1 MGVRNGPSGA
11 RLTIDMAITTSTERI
26 AMPDGGTMDAYV
38 AIPESGRGPGMLV
51 LMEIFGVGDYI
62 REATE
67 RLAKLGYVAL
77 APDLYRRIRPG
88 AEFGEGEEALQE
100 AFATSQQLDH
110 EGATEDAIVAL
121 DALRARD
128 DVEPRTGVT
137 GFCLGG
143 SLAFGVA
150 CAAEPDALVAYYGST
165 IPGRLTDAERIGCPA
180 LFHWGGQDPYIP
192 REQAERV
199 RALAADRD
207 GWECHIHP
215 DGGHAFDNW
224 DNPRFHQ
231 PEPAARAW
239 EQTRAFLA
247 RALPVDGRG

>member
-1 MGVRNGPSGA
+1 
-11 RLTIDMAITTSTERI
+11 MAISTRTETI
-26 AMPDGGTMDAYV
+26 SMPDGGAMDAYLAV
-38 AIPESGRGPGMLV
+38 PEPGHGPGMLV

-67 RLAKLGYVAL
+67 RLAGLGYVAM
-77 APDLYRRIRPG
+77 APDLYRRIRPK
-88 AEFGEGEEALQE
+88 AEFGEGDQALQA

-110 EGATEDAIVAL
+110 EGAVADAIVAL
-121 DALRARD
+121 DALRARPEAD
-128 DVEPRTGVT
+128 AGVGVI

-150 CAAEPDALVAYYGST
+150 RAADPTALVAYYGST
-165 IPGRLTDAERIGCPA
+165 IPTSLDAASQISCPA
-180 LFHWGGQDPYIP
+180 LFQFGGQDPYIP

-199 RALAADRD
+199 AEVTAGRD
-207 GWECHIHP
+207 GWECHIQA

-224 DNPRFHQ
+224 DNPMFHQ

-239 EQTRAFLA
+239 EQTRAFLT
-247 RALPVDGRG
+247 RTLPVGER